1 MRAQRFANTHV
12 FARHSQRHRH
22 LTFFLRARRI
32 AAKSETLRAVEAASF
47 MKKVYLSD
55 ENARNFT
62 IVAAASAV
70 WTARR
75 QSIEI
80 RRTVKRLCRLSQWAV
95 LTNQLRI

>member
-1 MRAQRFANTHV
+1 
-12 FARHSQRHRH
+12 
-22 LTFFLRARRI
+22 
-32 AAKSETLRAVEAASF
+32 

-80 RRTVKRLCRLSQWAV
+80 RQTVKRLCRLSQWAV